1 MDRTAA
7 AMAGDG
13 RRLPTQWR
21 AGTGML
27 VSIGLLD
34 LFLVGCLAV
43 AIIGDPSWWRDPLYA
58 LAFLPWAVAN
68 VRSLR
73 WRITAVPQGLRVRLW
88 GKTGT
93 LQWESVHSVVARR
106 GGSLVIIGSQTE
118 VMITIRFAGPFASER
133 IAAEID
139 AMIADPTLRPRV

>member
-1 MDRTAA
+1 M
-7 AMAGDG
+7 
-13 RRLPTQWR
+13 
-21 AGTGML
+21 
-27 VSIGLLD
+27 SIGLLN
-34 LFLVGCLAV
+34 LFLVGCLTVAV
-43 AIIGDPSWWRDPLYA
+43 VSDPSWWRDPLYA
-58 LAFLPWAVAN
+58 LAFLPWGAAN

-88 GKTGT
+88 GRTGT
-93 LQWESVHSVVARR
+93 LPWESLHSVVAER

-139 AMIADPTLRPRV
+139 AMIADPTLRPHV